1 MSGKKLLEYEGCNFF
16 RQRLVLSILS
26 GKSVRITKIR
36 SRDDNPGLQE
46 FELSFISLLEKLSN
60 GSKVVINETG
70 TTILFHPGMLSG
82 GSFDHECNIGRA
94 LTYYIEPLFCLAPFA
109 KKPLKVV
116 LRGITHNLD
125 DASVDHMKF
134 SSLPVL
140 KRFLGTDEDLELK
153 ITRRGPAPDG
163 GGEAVFSCPC
173 RQKLRPIQYTD
184 PGRVKKIRG
193 IAWCTKVSPGTLNRL
208 MESAKDVLSEF
219 IHDIYI
225 HSDHCKGKECGKS
238 PGFGLTLVA
247 ETTKGTFLAAEAIS
261 SPKGSDKGP
270 SVAEDVG
277 KKAAYL
283 LLEEIY
289 RGGCVDSLNQSM
301 AALFM
306 VLGSQDVSKLQ
317 IGQLTPYTIGVMR
330 LIRDFFKVLFKVE
343 EVKEEDSF
351 DNEQLKT
358 GDKRLLLTCVGVT
371 YTNVSKPIL

>member
-1 MSGKKLLEYEGCNFF
+1 MAANMLQYEGCNYF

-26 GKSVRITKIR
+26 GNSLKISNIR
-36 SRDDNPGLQE
+36 SQHDNPGLQE
-46 FELSFISLLEKLSN
+46 FELNLLSLLKKLSN
-60 GSKVVINETG
+60 GSKAIINETG
-70 TTILFHPGMLSG
+70 TTITFHPGMLSG
-82 GSFDHECNIGRA
+82 GSFDHECDNGRA
-94 LTYYIEPLFCLAPFA
+94 LTYYLEPLFCLAPFT
-109 KKPLKVV
+109 KKPLRVV
-116 LRGITHNLD
+116 LRGITHSLD
-125 DASVDHMKF
+125 DASVDHVKF

-140 KRFLGTDEDLELK
+140 KRFLGTDDNLELK

-163 GGEAVFSCPC
+163 GGEVVFSCPC
-173 RQKLRPIQYTD
+173 RQKLRAVQYTD

-193 IAWCTKVSPGTLNRL
+193 IAWCTKVSPGTLNRM

-219 IHDIYI
+219 IRNIYI

-247 ETTKGTFLAAEAIS
+247 ETTKGTFLVGEALS
-261 SPKGSDKGP
+261 NPKGSDKGP

-277 KKAAYL
+277 KQAAYS

-301 AALFM
+301 ASLFM

-317 IGQLTPYTIGVMR
+317 VGQLTPYTIGVMR
-330 LIRDFFKVLFKVE
+330 LIRDFFKVMFKVE
-343 EVKEEDSF
+343 EMKENFGDE
-351 DNEQLKT
+351 ELKT
-358 GDKRLLLTCVGVT
+358 GDKKLLLTCVGVT